1 VSPQA
6 LAYAREHHLIDVAAD
21 GSADALRGADV
32 LIIAV
37 PLAATL
43 EILQAC
49 IAGGFGPVPELVV
62 DVASVKMPLLPFVS
76 RLHGFVPTH
85 PLAGA
90 ESSGASASRADL
102 FANRPWVYVPTG
114 NAERDRRAVAFITAM
129 GAQPFALD
137 AERHDRIVALTS
149 HLPQVLSTVLASM
162 MTAQTDPAVARL
174 HGPGLESMLRLA
186 RSGWSM
192 WSPIL
197 SANAQPIAKSLRS
210 FAESLAAVA
219 DRLDADETAPL
230 EAVFEQANAFAAQLD
245 ADRSP

>member
-49 IAGGFGPVPELVV
+49 IA